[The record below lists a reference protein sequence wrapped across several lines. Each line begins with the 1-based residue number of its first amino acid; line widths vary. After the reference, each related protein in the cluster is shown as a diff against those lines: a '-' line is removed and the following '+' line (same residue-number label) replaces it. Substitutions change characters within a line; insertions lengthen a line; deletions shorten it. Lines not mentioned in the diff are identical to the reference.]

1 MIYNTLK
8 DISAQT
14 GINEKK
20 VAELLTNKVIPNI
33 CTGSV
38 RKYYYTS
45 TYLLDYAYKMIEHAK
60 NKKYES
66 SKEAFLEKDLSY
78 SIYTDKI
85 NCQVITITNQKGGV
99 GKTTSSANIAATLSF
114 LGKKV
119 LLVDMD
125 SQAQSSRYF
134 KKISFAG
141 NSILNLFERYRKNN
155 KISKDEVKSFIS
167 SYQLEE
173 CKIDVLPSEL
183 KLAKMLELMRMN
195 SMPHLIL
202 DKIISTIKDE
212 YDYIIIDTP
221 PYSGLSLEMSIF
233 ASNKI
238 LLATEAEEFSIE
250 GLEVTI
256 EEINDFI
263 KATGKDLTIDGII
276 VNSFIKNRTSH
287 DEAYDRILNLLID
300 LNLNDKNLITNKE
313 STIVSKSQSVQL
325 PIIEYKIEPKQAIMI
340 CEEYFKYCTHLIM
353 KGI

>member
-8 DISAQT
+8 DISEQI

-33 CTGSV
+33 STGSV

-45 TYLLDYAYKMIEHAK
+45 TYLLDYAYKMICKDK
-60 NKKYES
+60 NKNYES
-66 SKEAFLEKDLSY
+66 SKEAFLEKDLDT
-78 SIYTDKI
+78 SIFKKKTK
-85 NCQVITITNQKGGV
+85 CKVLTITNQKGGV

-119 LLVDMD
+119 LLIDMD

-141 NSILNLFERYRKNN
+141 KSILNLFEKYRNSN
-155 KISKDEVKSFIS
+155 KISKEDVKPYINTFE
-167 SYQLEE
+167 LEE

-202 DKIISTIKDE
+202 DKIISTVKDE
-212 YDYIIIDTP
+212 YDYVIIDTP
-221 PYSGLSLEMSIF
+221 PYSGLSLEMAIF
-233 ASNKI
+233 ASDKI

-256 EEINDFI
+256 EEIKDFI
-263 KATGKDLTIDGII
+263 KATSKDLVIDGII
-276 VNSFIKNRTSH
+276 INSFIKNRTSH
-287 DEAYDRILNLLID
+287 DEAYDRILNLLVD
-300 LNLNDKNLITNKE
+300 LDLDDNNLITNKE

-340 CEEYFKYCTHLIM
+340 CEEYFKYCTNLI
-353 KGI
+353 IEDR

>member
-8 DISAQT
+8 DISAQL

-20 VAELLTNKVIPNI
+20 VSDLLTSKVIPNI
-33 CTGSV
+33 STGSV

-45 TYLLDYAYKMIEHAK
+45 SYLLDYAYKIIEY
-60 NKKYES
+60 NKQTKYES
-66 SKEAFLEKDLSY
+66 TKEAFLEKDLDA
-78 SIYTDKI
+78 SIYNIPTK
-85 NCQVITITNQKGGV
+85 CQVITVTNQKGGV

-114 LGKKV
+114 LGKRV

-134 KKISFAG
+134 KKVSFAG
-141 NSILNLFERYRKNN
+141 ISILNLFENYRKNN
-155 KISKDEVKSFIS
+155 SISKEDVKTYIH
-167 SYQLEE
+167 SYNLEE
-173 CKIDVLPSEL
+173 CNIDVLPSEL

-202 DKIISTIKDE
+202 DQIIEKIKDD
-212 YDYIIIDTP
+212 YDFIIIDTP

-233 ASNKI
+233 ASDKI

-263 KATGKDLTIDGII
+263 RATGKKLDIDGII
-276 VNSFIKNRTSH
+276 VNSFVKTRTAH
-287 DEAYDRILNLLID
+287 DEAYDRILNMLID
-300 LNLNDKNLITNKE
+300 LDLEDNNLITNKE

-325 PIIEYKIEPKQAIMI
+325 PIIEYKLEPKQALMM

-353 KGI
+353 KDL